1 MLKDKSFLKGSN
13 LVRELNNQTSE
24 VISGGRC
31 EEERRFEF
39 IGWGEKACQKM
50 KEMCD
55 PGTYKLSS
63 VNPACMCEDSKNWR
77 NRWWEKDENV
87 LVSGYEIKKTCS

>member
-13 LVRELNNQTSE
+13 LVKELDNQISE

-39 IGWGEKACQKM
+39 VGWGEKACQKM
-50 KEMCD
+50 KEMRN
-55 PGTYKLSS
+55 PGTYKPLD
-63 VNPACMCEDSKNWR
+63 VKDGLACIYEDSKTNECFNGGR
-77 NRWWEKDENV
+77 PTEKTPT
-87 LVSGYEIKKTCS
+87 LQ